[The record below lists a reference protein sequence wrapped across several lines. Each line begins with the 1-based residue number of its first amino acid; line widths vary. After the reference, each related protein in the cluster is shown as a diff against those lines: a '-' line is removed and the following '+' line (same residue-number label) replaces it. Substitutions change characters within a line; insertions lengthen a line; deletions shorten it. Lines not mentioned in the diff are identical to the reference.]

1 MPEPLLQVDLN
12 DDTLLAMMKNPN
24 FTTRF
29 PFLATTMARA
39 QNTKA
44 GCGGCGR
51 RRRVVHI
58 DYGQVRR
65 QISEMPAQE
74 KVKMKQLLNTKQ
86 VTVRYARPNGQT
98 VKLKF

>member
-1 MPEPLLQVDLN
+1 MPEPLLQVDLS
-12 DDTLLAMMKNPN
+12 DETLAAMLKNPN
-24 FTTRF
+24 FTNRF

-39 QNTKA
+39 QNAKA

-51 RRRVVHI
+51 RRRTVHI

-74 KVKMKQLLNTKQ
+74 KIKLKQLLNTRQ
-86 VTVRYARPNGQT
+86 VSVRYTRPNGQT
-98 VKLKF
+98 VKLRF